1 MLPPLTSNWN
11 ASGVYNAKF
20 RPIMATNG
28 LVGIVNTLI
37 TAVVIFLLMHLGLGI
52 YLSNAMGYVVG
63 IVFSFIANTI
73 FTFTQP
79 ISINRL
85 IKFLCVCFICYVA
98 NIIVI
103 KIFFVFMPEKIY
115 SAQILGM
122 FTYTITGFILNK
134 FWAMK

>member
-1 MLPPLTSNWN
+1 MPSSGPLWQLMK
-11 ASGVYNAKF
+11 Y
-20 RPIMATNG
+20 G

-122 FTYTITGFILNK
+122 FTYTITGFIL
-134 FWAMK
+134 

>member
-1 MLPPLTSNWN
+1 
-11 ASGVYNAKF
+11 
-20 RPIMATNG
+20 
-28 LVGIVNTLI
+28 
-37 TAVVIFLLMHLGLGI
+37 MHLGLGI

-103 KIFFVFMPEKIY
+103 KIFLRFYARKNIFSIK
-115 SAQILGM
+115 SLGCSHTLSQVL
-122 FTYTITGFILNK
+122 FSNK

>member
-1 MLPPLTSNWN
+1 DSE
-11 ASGVYNAKF
+11 
-20 RPIMATNG
+20 
-28 LVGIVNTLI
+28 
-37 TAVVIFLLMHLGLGI
+37 LLLCHGMVC
-52 YLSNAMGYVVG
+52 VVG
-63 IVFSFIANTI
+63 RMRDLILQLSKS
-73 FTFTQP
+73 
-79 ISINRL
+79 SIYSTKPNRL

>member
-1 MLPPLTSNWN
+1 
-11 ASGVYNAKF
+11 
-20 RPIMATNG
+20 
-28 LVGIVNTLI
+28 
-37 TAVVIFLLMHLGLGI
+37 MHLGLGI

-103 KIFFVFMPEKIY
+103 KIFFVLCQKKYIQHK
-115 SAQILGM
+115 SLGCSHTLSQVL
-122 FTYTITGFILNK
+122 F
-134 FWAMK
+134 

>member
-1 MLPPLTSNWN
+1 MPSSGPLWQLMK
-11 ASGVYNAKF
+11 Y
-20 RPIMATNG
+20 G

-63 IVFSFIANTI
+63 IVFSLIANTI
-73 FTFTQP
+73 FPFTQP
-79 ISINRL
+79 VSINRL

>member
-1 MLPPLTSNWN
+1 
-11 ASGVYNAKF
+11 
-20 RPIMATNG
+20 
-28 LVGIVNTLI
+28 
-37 TAVVIFLLMHLGLGI
+37 MHLGLGI

-79 ISINRL
+79 ISINTL

>member
-1 MLPPLTSNWN
+1 MPSSGPLWQLMK
-11 ASGVYNAKF
+11 Y
-20 RPIMATNG
+20 G

-103 KIFFVFMPEKIY
+103 KYFSFYARKIY

>member
-1 MLPPLTSNWN
+1 MPSSGPLWQLMK
-11 ASGVYNAKF
+11 Y
-20 RPIMATNG
+20 G

-85 IKFLCVCFICYVA
+85 MKFLCVCFICYVA

-115 SAQILGM
+115 SAQ
-122 FTYTITGFILNK
+122 
-134 FWAMK
+134 

>member
-1 MLPPLTSNWN
+1 MPSSGPLWQLMK
-11 ASGVYNAKF
+11 Y
-20 RPIMATNG
+20 G

-98 NIIVI
+98 NII
-103 KIFFVFMPEKIY
+103 
-115 SAQILGM
+115 
-122 FTYTITGFILNK
+122 
-134 FWAMK
+134 

>member
-1 MLPPLTSNWN
+1 MPSSGPLWQLMK
-11 ASGVYNAKF
+11 Y
-20 RPIMATNG
+20 G

-122 FTYTITGFILNK
+122 FTY
-134 FWAMK
+134 

>member
-1 MLPPLTSNWN
+1 
-11 ASGVYNAKF
+11 
-20 RPIMATNG
+20 MATNEIWVSWDSQYTNYG
-28 LVGIVNTLI
+28 SCNFP
-37 TAVVIFLLMHLGLGI
+37 ANALGLGI

>member
-1 MLPPLTSNWN
+1 MK
-11 ASGVYNAKF
+11 Y
-20 RPIMATNG
+20 G

-85 IKFLCVCFICYVA
+85 IKFFMCLLHLLCGKYHCHK
-98 NIIVI
+98 NIFRFLCQ
-103 KIFFVFMPEKIY
+103 KKIY

>member
-1 MLPPLTSNWN
+1 MPSSGPLWQLMK
-11 ASGVYNAKF
+11 Y
-20 RPIMATNG
+20 G

-103 KIFFVFMPEKIY
+103 KYFRFMPEKYIQHK
-115 SAQILGM
+115 SLGCSHTLSQVL
-122 FTYTITGFILNK
+122 F
-134 FWAMK
+134 